1 MKNTGDL
8 FSQICSMENLRK
20 AHKNAKRGKG
30 WYKEVK
36 QVDQNLEYYLKKLQ
50 EAELLLTQ

>member
-30 WYKEVK
+30 WYKTGRSKPRVLSEKVTGK
-36 QVDQNLEYYLKKLQ
+36 SYR
-50 EAELLLTQ
+50 A